1 MLVFEA
7 FTALAVNCRVAP
19 ICREVLMPGLRIIFA
34 GKGETPGGLWPP
46 QAGKNKN
53 NEIVT
58 MTDDH

>member
-1 MLVFEA
+1 
-7 FTALAVNCRVAP
+7 
-19 ICREVLMPGLRIIFA
+19 MPGLRIIFA